1 MEHEYLSNNCFFFSC
16 TCIPLNG
23 IDNPVSMKQQQKKTN
38 REMKKNPNV
47 NSMKLSLQTCDDR
60 NALYSNTYKS

>member
-23 IDNPVSMKQQQKKTN
+23 IDNPVSMKQQQKKNQSRNEKEPKCEFNEMISTN
-38 REMKKNPNV
+38 V
-47 NSMKLSLQTCDDR
+47 
-60 NALYSNTYKS
+60 